1 MAKKATKKPSGSR
14 RKAPAGKRTA
24 TSKRWPAAR
33 ESKSSGKAGNRGSAG
48 RKSSQSAADAIAG
61 LLESPLVADVL
72 AAGAAAAM
80 ASFTHHSL
88 SRKAQGGSKQALKD
102 AAKAAAAA
110 MGARISTE
118 FDEVMKNAE
127 KKARSGEA

>member
-1 MAKKATKKPSGSR
+1 M
-14 RKAPAGKRTA
+14 
-24 TSKRWPAAR
+24 
-33 ESKSSGKAGNRGSAG
+33 
-48 RKSSQSAADAIAG
+48 
-61 LLESPLVADVL
+61 ADVL